1 MCLIGVEQEKMDR
14 SAFEQKARTWREKAL
29 SVSLHHGA
37 GMEEAEDIAQDVM
50 LRLWQMH
57 DELERYQS
65 VEAIVTLMAKHTL
78 RNHQRRRT
86 VETLEETTIV
96 SLTSSPQEELEAKEN
111 EEWLTLKLQQL
122 PTTQRTLLYMRQVER
137 RSHEEIAQLL
147 GIETTS
153 VSTLLARARRTLLEE
168 IKRRNK

>member
-1 MCLIGVEQEKMDR
+1 MDR

-29 SVSLHHGA
+29 SVSLHYGA
-37 GMEEAEDIAQDVM
+37 GEDMAEDIAQDVM

-96 SLTSSPQEELEAKEN
+96 SLTKSKRLRRPLSSV
-111 EEWLTLKLQQL
+111 L
-122 PTTQRTLLYMRQVER
+122 PAVRKKSWRQRKT
-137 RSHEEIAQLL
+137 
-147 GIETTS
+147 
-153 VSTLLARARRTLLEE
+153 
-168 IKRRNK
+168 RNGSR

>member
-1 MCLIGVEQEKMDR
+1 MRLIGVAKGEDM
-14 SAFEQKARTWREKAL
+14 
-29 SVSLHHGA
+29 
-37 GMEEAEDIAQDVM
+37 AEDIAQDVM

-57 DELERYQS
+57 DELERFRS

-78 RNHQRRRT
+78 RDLQRRRT
-86 VETLEETTIV
+86 AESLEDATMV

-111 EEWLTLKLQQL
+111 EEWLTMKQQQL
-122 PTTQRTLLYMRQVER
+122 PTTQRTLLYMRQEER

-153 VSTLLARARRTLLEE
+153 ISTLLARARRTLLEE
-168 IKRRNK
+168 IKRRNKR

>member
-1 MCLIGVEQEKMDR
+1 MDR

-29 SVSLHHGA
+29 RVSLHYGA

-78 RNHQRRRT
+78 
-86 VETLEETTIV
+86 
-96 SLTSSPQEELEAKEN
+96 SA
-111 EEWLTLKLQQL
+111 
-122 PTTQRTLLYMRQVER
+122 
-137 RSHEEIAQLL
+137 
-147 GIETTS
+147 
-153 VSTLLARARRTLLEE
+153 
-168 IKRRNK
+168 

>member
-1 MCLIGVEQEKMDR
+1 MDK

-29 SVSLHHGA
+29 NVSRHYGA

-57 DELERYQS
+57 DELERFQS
-65 VEAIVTLMAKHTL
+65 VEAIVTLMARHTL

-86 VETLEETTIV
+86 AESLEEAAII
-96 SLTSSPQEELEAKEN
+96 SLTSSPQEELETKEN
-111 EEWLTLKLQQL
+111 EAWLERLLQQL

-137 RSHEEIAQLL
+137 KSHEEIAQLL

-168 IKRRNK
+168 IKRRNKQ